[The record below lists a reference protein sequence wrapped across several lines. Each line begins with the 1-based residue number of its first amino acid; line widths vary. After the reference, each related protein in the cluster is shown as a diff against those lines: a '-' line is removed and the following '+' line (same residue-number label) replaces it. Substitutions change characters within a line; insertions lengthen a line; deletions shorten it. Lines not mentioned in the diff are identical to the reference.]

1 MINPEAETPP
11 KSKRVDKDTF
21 ESPSSSSSPKK
32 TAGDSDLQQEKQN
45 TNKVNEP

>member
-21 ESPSSSSSPKK
+21 ESPSSSSSPKNA
-32 TAGDSDLQQEKQN
+32 AGESDLQQERQN
-45 TNKVNEP
+45 TEKVIEP